1 HLWPG
6 LARADQDPGG
16 HDRARVHR
24 GCRAHPRAGHQRRSV
39 DNPCIRLRHRSG
51 RARGRHGC
59 AVSRSHRR
67 HGQQLRHHPLRGGRH
82 RWPRLDPRR
91 GRRRLP
97 GGPRRGLRPGLRAD
111 LRAGCHLPVDG
122 GGRPLPA
129 RWTLRKG
136 RDRMTQPLKTSDT
149 SDTPETSGGPK
160 DPAVPGTSGGPAGP
174 GSRAALFAGRRRSS
188 MRWIMLAVGLVTAL
202 ALPWFVYPPVAMDIA
217 AWALFAISV
226 DLLLGYTG
234 LLSFGH
240 AAFWGS
246 SAYATGLIATHWG
259 LPFPVAILG
268 GMLFAMAIAVPI
280 GYLSVR
286 RTGIYFAMVTLAFAQ
301 MIYFIANQLSDLTGG
316 ENGLQGIPKSFFGI
330 ESVETDSFY
339 FYYAAIGLILLGIW
353 AAWRVVHSPFGR
365 VLVAIRDNPA
375 RARALGYDV
384 DRYKVIVFVL
394 SAGLAGLAGGVFAI
408 SHGFASLQELDW
420 TTSGKVVLITVLG
433 GIGTLWGPVLGAAVV
448 TMLEDW
454 LASSGFEGTGI
465 ILGSI
470 FVVIVLLF
478 RHGIWGTARDL
489 LQRLPNR
496 RRDRMH

>member
-1 HLWPG
+1 MTTPG
-6 LARADQDPGG
+6 KINKSDSPSSKDAPMA
-16 HDRARVHR
+16 
-24 GCRAHPRAGHQRRSV
+24 AGSNKSETSQV
-39 DNPCIRLRHRSG
+39 D
-51 RARGRHGC
+51 A
-59 AVSRSHRR
+59 AA
-67 HGQQLRHHPLRGGRH
+67 PLRLG
-82 RWPRLDPRR
+82 RR
-91 GRRRLP
+91 GN
-97 GGPRRGLRPGLRAD
+97 
-111 LRAGCHLPVDG
+111 
-122 GGRPLPA
+122 
-129 RWTLRKG
+129 
-136 RDRMTQPLKTSDT
+136 
-149 SDTPETSGGPK
+149 
-160 DPAVPGTSGGPAGP
+160 
-174 GSRAALFAGRRRSS
+174 AL
-188 MRWIMLAVGLVTAL
+188 RWIMLAIGLGVAL

-246 SAYATGLIATHWG
+246 SAYVTGLVAIHWG
-259 LPFPVAILG
+259 VPFPLAILA

-301 MIYFIANQLSDLTGG
+301 MLYFIANQLSGLTGG
-316 ENGLQGIPKSFFGI
+316 ENGLQGIPKTFFGI

-353 AAWRVVHSPFGR
+353 AAWRIIHSPFGR

-384 DRYKVIVFVL
+384 DRYKIMVFVL

-408 SHGFASLQELDW
+408 SHGFASLQELNW
-420 TTSGKVVLITVLG
+420 TTSGKIVLITVLG
-433 GIGTLWGPVLGAAVV
+433 GIGTLWGGPVGAAIVI
-448 TMLEDW
+448 MLEDR

-478 RHGIWGTARDL
+478 RHGVWGTGRDL
-489 LQRLPNR
+489 LARAMAG
-496 RRDRMH
+496 RRDQGH